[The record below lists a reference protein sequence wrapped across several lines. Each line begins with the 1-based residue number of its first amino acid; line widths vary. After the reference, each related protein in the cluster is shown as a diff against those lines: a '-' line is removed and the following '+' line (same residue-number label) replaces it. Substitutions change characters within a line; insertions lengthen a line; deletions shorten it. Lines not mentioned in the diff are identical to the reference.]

1 MAQDTYQQI
10 DLIADIELTWPFS
23 FAGTIEV
30 LDLNDINPNQNGW
43 TIAMPDA
50 TLGVVG
56 QNFKFNNISGFSF
69 QIIANDL
76 ITVIATVTPGQVIEM
91 WLRDT
96 STSNGT
102 WRIISPP
109 SVNAITQIT
118 AQSTDSTISITN
130 GTVTPPT
137 GTINFKLPTSLAN
150 LLNVS
155 TTDLLV
161 VKSTN
166 PLAFRTV
173 SLIGGT
179 NITVNDGNGLSGN
192 PIFDL
197 ATTITGISSITSGA
211 LVLTGTALIVNSDT
225 NGNLQ
230 INTNGTGK
238 IQMNGVSIDANGNMT
253 GINNFVSPRAF
264 CFFTDTI
271 VGVNNV
277 IVIGNQI
284 NVATV
289 TLLSGSTGTYRI
301 TFTTAMPN
309 ANYGVQ
315 ITLGSN
321 GGVLP
326 FVSNGYFIVRT
337 TTYVDIEIVDA
348 SGSLVLSAPY
358 GVSVVIM
365 SN

>member
-1 MAQDTYQQI
+1 MAQDTYQRI
-10 DLIADIELTWPFS
+10 DLITDIEMTWPFA
-23 FAGTIEV
+23 FAGAIEV
-30 LDLNDINPNQNGW
+30 LDMNVINPNQAGW

-50 TLGVVG
+50 TLGVAG
-56 QNFKFNNISGFSF
+56 QNFKFNNVSGFSF
-69 QIIANDL
+69 QLIANDL
-76 ITVIATVTPGQVIEM
+76 ITVIATVTAGQVVQIY
-91 WLRDT
+91 LDNI
-96 STSNGT
+96 STTNGT
-102 WRIISPP
+102 WLVLTPP
-109 SVNAITQIT
+109 AVNAITQIT
-118 AQSTDSTISITN
+118 AQSSNNSISITN

-137 GTINFKLPTSLAN
+137 GTIDFKLPTSLTN
-150 LLNVS
+150 LLNLN

-161 VKSTN
+161 VASTN
-166 PLAFRTV
+166 PLTFRTV
-173 SLIGGT
+173 TLTGSS
-179 NITVNDGNGLSGN
+179 NITVNDGNGISGN
-192 PIFDL
+192 PIFSL
-197 ATTITGISSITSGA
+197 ATS
-211 LVLTGTALIVNSDT
+211 LTGLASVDTGSIDLTGSAIIVNSDT
-225 NGNLQ
+225 NGNIQ
-230 INTNGTGK
+230 ISTNGTGK

-253 GINNFVSPRAF
+253 GIANFVAPRAF

-284 NVATV
+284 NIASVV
-289 TLLSGSTGTYRI
+289 LLAGSTGTYRL

-326 FVSNGYFIVRT
+326 FISNGYFIVRT
-337 TTYVDIEIVDA
+337 TTYVDIEITDA
-348 SGSLVLSAPY
+348 SGSLVLSTPY